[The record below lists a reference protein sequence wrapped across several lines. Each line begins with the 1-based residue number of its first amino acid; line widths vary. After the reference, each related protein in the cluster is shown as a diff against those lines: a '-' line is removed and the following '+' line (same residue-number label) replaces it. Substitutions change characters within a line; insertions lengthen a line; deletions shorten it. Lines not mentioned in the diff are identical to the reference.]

1 MLAQTFIDAKN
12 AGASDM
18 TTLMALRFAAA
29 KMGHGSSGF
38 WDGKNLFNKAN
49 VYGMTQKYIDSKGYT
64 GSTKSPKMVLFTLK
78 VMQVNLVKQYPYIME
93 LKMEKTCGHL
103 KLS

>member
-1 MLAQTFIDAKN
+1 
-12 AGASDM
+12 M

-49 VYGMTQKYIDSKGYT
+49 VYGMTQNILIAKD
-64 GSTKSPKMVLFTLK
+64 TLA
-78 VMQVNLVKQYPYIME
+78 L
-93 LKMEKTCGHL
+93 LSHL
-103 KLS
+103 KWYYLL